1 MFVEFL
7 TKNDFRDEYLR
18 FFNARFTIGN
28 MEMED
33 KKTDV
38 SSPKRSMEF
47 FTNMKAFNEILKAN
61 PDRISP
67 YDLIDIANSVNNEQY
82 GKGFRKRP
90 VDVPKA
96 KHFEPMNARYIPEAM
111 YSLFKN
117 YHEVW
122 TDLDVYEREARLHI
136 EIVRIQ
142 PFEDGNKRSARIL
155 TNFNLLKNNKA
166 PIVIPASQT
175 DEYFDY
181 IDNYDV
187 EGLAE
192 LFRQKSNE
200 ELDVMMNLYQKMNMS
215 DSFVDVAS
223 EDSDIKLYKFVREQK
238 KQDN

>member
-18 FFNARFTIGN
+18 LFNARFTIGN
-28 MEMED
+28 MDMED
-33 KKTDV
+33 KSTDIY
-38 SSPKRSMEF
+38 SPKRSIEF
-47 FTNMKAFNEILKAN
+47 FTNMKAFSEILEAN
-61 PDRISP
+61 PERISP
-67 YDLIDIANSVNNEQY
+67 YDLIDISANVNNEAY
-82 GKGFRKRP
+82 GKGFRK
-90 VDVPKA
+90 VAVEVPKA

-155 TNFNLLKNNKA
+155 TNYNLLKNNKA

-187 EGLAE
+187 EGLAN
-192 LFRQKSNE
+192 LFRKKSVE
-200 ELDVMMNLYQKMNMS
+200 ELDVMMNLYKRMNID
-215 DSFVDVAS
+215 DSFGEGLED
-223 EDSDIKLYKFVREQK
+223 DSDIKLYKFVREK
-238 KQDN
+238 RQDN